1 MATEVFINIKD
12 LPEITQ
18 PNNGDYIIIETS
30 TGTHLLDFAN
40 LVIPTTNT
48 VITTTVDQNTT
59 AILNNTAA
67 INTISAINETLS
79 SEVHSYTTAILN
91 NTSAINTISAIN
103 KTLSAKI
110 YNYIYIGKATATL
123 TTNNTQTVVT
133 ISPVPTFTLTSSDI
147 IITPA
152 NAYATNYPVYVSH
165 IDGANITI
173 KSGSLSASAES
184 GSYYLMAIRYF

>member
-12 LPEITQ
+12 LPELTQ

-79 SEVHSYTTAILN
+79 
-91 NTSAINTISAIN
+91 
-103 KTLSAKI
+103 AKI
-110 YNYIYIGKATATL
+110 VNYIYIGKAIATL
-123 TTNNTQTVVT
+123 ATSNTQTVAT

-152 NAYATNYPVYVSH
+152 NAYATEYPVYVSN

-173 KSGSLSASAES
+173 KSGSLSASTES
-184 GSYYLMAIRYF
+184 ATYNLMAVRYF

>member
-79 SEVHSYTTAILN
+79 TTVDQNTTAILN
-91 NTSAINTISAIN
+91 NTAAINTISAIN
-103 KTLSAKI
+103 ETLSAKI
-110 YNYIYIGKATATL
+110 TNYIYIGKAIATL
-123 TTNNTQTVVT
+123 ATSNTQTIAT
-133 ISPVPTFTLTSSDI
+133 ISPVPEFTLTSSDI

-152 NAYATNYPVYVSH
+152 NAYATKYPVYVSN
-165 IDGANITI
+165 IDEANITI
-173 KSGSLSASAES
+173 RSGSLSASTES
-184 GSYYLMAIRYF
+184 GSYNIMAIRYF